1 MKNHIEKTIAL
12 CILVS
17 LCVYN
22 ITLFADNKKE
32 DREFPALVRIQEAV
46 TAELETLKEDFKA
59 KEEERNTLKLELEK
73 NQKKISELDGNKSFI
88 KDEEYLMIYGEWKI
102 VERNFYPPYYGY
114 IPKEE
119 FLGKTFYIDHNKY
132 IFDDTLICEGSPL
145 IYPVT
150 MIPKSYWNDFIGE
163 TVRSADEEKEKEVF
177 GNTGEYHVCFSVP
190 EKADVDRSI
199 ENMFV
204 VDVDTLIV
212 VNYGSGFYT
221 AKRIKHVD
229 NWQEKIKSQ

>member
-1 MKNHIEKTIAL
+1 MKKHIEKIIAL
-12 CILVS
+12 CIFLLLLVCNIILSVNNKKADEEFLDLVS
-17 LCVYN
+17 
-22 ITLFADNKKE
+22 
-32 DREFPALVRIQEAV
+32 RQEAV
-46 TAELETLKEDFKA
+46 TAELETSKEDFKA
-59 KEEERNTLKLELEK
+59 KEEERNTLKLKLE
-73 NQKKISELDGNKSFI
+73 NIQKKISDLDGDKSFI
-88 KDEEYLMIYGEWKI
+88 KDQEYLMIYGEWKI

-199 ENMFV
+199 ENMYV
-204 VDVDTLIV
+204 VDDDTLIV

-221 AKRIKHVD
+221 EKRIKHVD